1 MAGSDYA
8 LQDAAA
14 PARSHFT
21 IVPSDTVDQPFR
33 SLFVSTTGNVA
44 VVDLDGTV
52 LTYPAVAA
60 NTVLPIQGKRVN
72 STGTS
77 AADIKG
83 WR

>member
-33 SLFVSTTGNVA
+33 SLFVSTTGAVA
-44 VVDLDGTV
+44 VVDLDG
-52 LTYPAVAA
+52 
-60 NTVLPIQGKRVN
+60 RC
-72 STGTS
+72 
-77 AADIKG
+77 
-83 WR
+83 